1 MGFHSRIVLVSGNFQ
16 TSKMKLFVIFAAFIC
31 LANATEE
38 ANKPTVAEKAFKA
51 LKAIQG
57 DLFTV
62 ADTNAYKKEND
73 EEKKKV
79 REAFANNFELGED
92 DKENLMEEIED
103 HPNLIDDLKEA
114 KNKKTAADLQT
125 QMDSNDE
132 LKKALEFIAE
142 SKLATSS
149 ASAIG
154 ISGLLVFS
162 LFMLH

>member
-1 MGFHSRIVLVSGNFQ
+1 
-16 TSKMKLFVIFAAFIC
+16 MKLFVIFAAFIC
-31 LANATEE
+31 LANAEEE
-38 ANKPTVAEKAFKA
+38 AKVAEKAFKA

-62 ADTNAYKKEND
+62 KDMNAYNQKDNDGKE
-73 EEKKKV
+73 EV
-79 REAFANNFELGED
+79 REAFANKFGLGED
-92 DKENLMEEIED
+92 DKEELMKEIKD
-103 HPNLIDDLKEA
+103 HPNLIDDLNKA
-114 KNKKTAADLQT
+114 KNKQTAEELQT

-132 LKKALEFIAE
+132 LKKALE
-142 SKLATSS
+142 LATSS